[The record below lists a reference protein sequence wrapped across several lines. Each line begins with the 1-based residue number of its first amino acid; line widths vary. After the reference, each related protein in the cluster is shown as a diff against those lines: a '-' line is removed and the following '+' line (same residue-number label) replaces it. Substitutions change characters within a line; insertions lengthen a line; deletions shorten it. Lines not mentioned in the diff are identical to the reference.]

1 MSLEQAEE
9 ARLDLRTGGEDGGT
23 LHQVLELAQVPGP
36 GILLEQLAGPRR
48 EGRRR
53 PRIPDAREAGGL
65 SPSGLPSRLG
75 PRFPPR
81 TTHAWQNP
89 ATSLWPHRQ
98 HYGRMGQASLAGVV
112 DHAVGAGGVDR
123 EA

>member
-48 EGRRR
+48 EGGAGLGSRTRGR
-53 PRIPDAREAGGL
+53 PEGSRPPA
-65 SPSGLPSRLG
+65 SRL
-75 PRFPPR
+75 
-81 TTHAWQNP
+81 
-89 ATSLWPHRQ
+89 
-98 HYGRMGQASLAGVV
+98 V
-112 DHAVGAGGVDR
+112 
-123 EA
+123 